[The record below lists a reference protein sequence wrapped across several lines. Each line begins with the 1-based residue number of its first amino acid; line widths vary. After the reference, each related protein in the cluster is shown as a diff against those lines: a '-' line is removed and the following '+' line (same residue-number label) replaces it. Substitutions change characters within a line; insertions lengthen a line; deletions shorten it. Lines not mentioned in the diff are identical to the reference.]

1 MIHRARIGI
10 TIGDPSG
17 IGPEL
22 ALRVASRLEDFPF
35 VELTLIGN
43 HSLLLRVAKKLKLQV
58 PTYNETGMWLASKQ
72 YSSAL
77 SKSEAVSIT
86 VGNLDANCVEPGNWS
101 LQTGLASFE
110 WVRFAILAAMSG
122 RLDAIVTGPIQK
134 EAWREAGVSQAGH
147 TEVFAELTNSD
158 EYAMLM
164 TCRHISCVLVTSH
177 LPFADVAASLTQE
190 KILRAIRLGS
200 KAIQN
205 KSLRFAG
212 RFPRIA
218 VCGLNPHAGENGLLG
233 YCEESDVIVPAI
245 QQAKEL
251 GIDIVGPLAPDTAF
265 VPERRRE
272 IDLYVCMYHD
282 QGLIPLK
289 AIAFDEAVNVTI
301 GIPIVRTSVGH
312 GTGMDIAWQGSAKEN
327 SLIFAVREA
336 LSLI

>member
-1 MIHRARIGI
+1 MSHRARIGI

-43 HSLLLRVAKKLKLQV
+43 HSLLSRVAKKLKLQV

-72 YSSAL
+72 YSSVL

-147 TEVFAELTNSD
+147 TEVFAELTSSD

-245 QQAKEL
+245 QKAKEL

-289 AIAFDEAVNVTI
+289 ALAFDEAVNVTI

>member
-1 MIHRARIGI
+1 MSHRARIGI

-22 ALRVASRLEDFPF
+22 ALRVASRLEGFPF

-43 HSLLLRVAKKLKLQV
+43 HSLLSRVAKKLKLQL
-58 PTYNETGMWLASKQ
+58 PTYKETGMWLAAKQ
-72 YSSAL
+72 YSSVL

-86 VGNLDANCVEPGNWS
+86 VGNLDAKCVEPGNWS
-101 LQTGLASFE
+101 LQTGLE
-110 WVRFAILAAMSG
+110 WVRFAILAALSG

-134 EAWREAGVSQAGH
+134 EAWREAGISQAGH

-233 YCEESDVIVPAI
+233 HCEESDVIIPAI

-289 AIAFDEAVNVTI
+289 ALAFDEAVNVTI